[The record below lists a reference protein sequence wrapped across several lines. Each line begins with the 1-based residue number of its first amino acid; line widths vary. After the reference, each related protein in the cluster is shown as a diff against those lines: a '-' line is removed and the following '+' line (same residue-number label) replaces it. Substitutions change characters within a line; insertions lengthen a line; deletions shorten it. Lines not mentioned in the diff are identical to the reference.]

1 MAVLTENVKRNGMN
15 SIDPDRLK
23 RSVALVSRVFEVP
36 EPKVD
41 EIWSERYLP
50 ARADLMVRP

>member
-1 MAVLTENVKRNGMN
+1 MLTENVKRNGMN
-15 SIDPDRLK
+15 SIDAERHT